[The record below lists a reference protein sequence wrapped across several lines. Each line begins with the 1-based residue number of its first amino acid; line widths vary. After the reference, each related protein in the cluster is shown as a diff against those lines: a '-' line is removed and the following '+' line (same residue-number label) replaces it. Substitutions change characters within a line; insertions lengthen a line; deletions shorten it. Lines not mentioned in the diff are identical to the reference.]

1 MIFIALGA
9 NLPSKDYGS
18 PRETLLGA
26 IKALEAKGVFVE
38 ARSRWYESAAY
49 PPSDQPD
56 YVNAVIAVKTD
67 LPPRKLLS
75 VLHAVERGFG
85 RVRHE
90 RNEARVV
97 DLDLIDYH
105 GEVVNDEL
113 IVLPHPRMHLRAF
126 VLQPLADI
134 ALSWRHPV
142 LAKTTTELIEE
153 LLDDGTAK
161 VID

>member
-1 MIFIALGA
+1 MILIALGA
-9 NLPSKDYGS
+9 NLPSEDFGS
-18 PRETLLGA
+18 PRETLLQA
-26 IKALEAKGVFVE
+26 IEDLATMGVVVTV
-38 ARSRWYESAAY
+38 RSHWYESPAF

-56 YVNAVIAVKTD
+56 YINSVVAVKTD

-75 VLHAVERGFG
+75 VLHAIERDFG

-90 RNEARVV
+90 RNEARVL

-113 IVLPHPRMHLRAF
+113 IVLPHPRMHLRDF

-134 ALSWRHPV
+134 APSWIHPV
-142 LAKTTTELIEE
+142 LGKTTTELIEE
-153 LLDDGTAK
+153 LLDDRTAK